1 MIIFKYQFLHIK
13 INFKIMVNIIIC
25 TFKMHYKFGYLLNK
39 RYIFL
44 KYINYGAFSQIWLIY
59 DILFNDYCIA
69 KIIDSDN
76 IETGRNEINILR
88 KLKRLLISNNNLIN
102 NVLLFREI
110 IESEKEIIIIE
121 NLQDLNLKDL
131 IYDYKLETNEKEQI
145 IKIINKQLDPVL
157 IFLKNNSILHT
168 DIKPENIFI
177 KIQNNKQNKEFDDFI
192 KDIKNLK
199 CKPKDKIK
207 EINRL
212 SNIYY
217 QHVYLSNSSS
227 ESDSDDYY
235 DINTDSDISSDYDI
249 EDDINE
255 YLVQQIY
262 KKKEKEEKKKKINF
276 NINDCIFSIGDF
288 GNAIDYSTTENIDK
302 INCLKYHDLQTR
314 YYRHPN
320 IIMRSKD
327 ILDSDLFAFKLTI
340 EEIKNQSVF
349 IEPFKS
355 YGNSTDREHL
365 RLLINTNQCLEC
377 TKGRKT
383 ELFFNYEPLTK
394 KYYLS
399 K

>member
-1 MIIFKYQFLHIK
+1 
-13 INFKIMVNIIIC
+13 
-25 TFKMHYKFGYLLNK
+25 MHYRFGYLLNK

-59 DILFNDYCIA
+59 DFIQNEYCVG
-69 KIIDSDN
+69 KVIDESN
-76 IETGRNEINILR
+76 IDTGINEITVLR
-88 KLKRLLISNNNLIN
+88 KIKRLMISNNNICN
-102 NVLLFREI
+102 NLLLFKEI

-131 IYDYKLETNEKEQI
+131 IYDYNLENEEKDLLIELI
-145 IKIINKQLDPVL
+145 TKQLNPVL
-157 IFLKNNSILHT
+157 LFLKNNSILHT

-177 KIQNNKQNKEFDDFI
+177 KIKNNNNNNIKNEFNDFI
-192 KDIKNLK
+192 KEIKNLK

-207 EINRL
+207 EINKIINSYHQNSL
-212 SNIYY
+212 FSS
-217 QHVYLSNSSS
+217 YLNSSDCDS
-227 ESDSDDYY
+227 NTDSDDSDY
-235 DINTDSDISSDYDI
+235 DINTDSDIISDYDI
-249 EDDINE
+249 NDNINDF
-255 YLVQQIY
+255 LNQIIY
-262 KKKEKEEKKKKINF
+262 KKKDKDKKKKKINF

-288 GNAIDYSTTENIDK
+288 GNAIDYSLTDNINK
-302 INCLKYHDLQTR
+302 INNLRYHDIQTR

-320 IIMRSKD
+320 IIMRSND
-327 ILDSDLFAFKLTI
+327 ILDSDLFAFKLTL

-355 YGNSTDREHL
+355 HGNSTDKEHL
-365 RLLINTNQCLEC
+365 RLLINTDQCIEC

-383 ELFFNYEPLTK
+383 NLFFNYEPLTK

>member
-1 MIIFKYQFLHIK
+1 M
-13 INFKIMVNIIIC
+13 M
-25 TFKMHYKFGYLLNK
+25 
-39 RYIFL
+39 
-44 KYINYGAFSQIWLIY
+44 
-59 DILFNDYCIA
+59 
-69 KIIDSDN
+69 
-76 IETGRNEINILR
+76 
-88 KLKRLLISNNNLIN
+88 SNNNICN
-102 NVLLFREI
+102 NILLFKEI

-131 IYDYKLETNEKEQI
+131 IYDYNLENEEKDLLIELI
-145 IKIINKQLDPVL
+145 TKQLNPVL
-157 IFLKNNSILHT
+157 LFLKNNSILHT

-177 KIQNNKQNKEFDDFI
+177 KIKNNNNNNIKNEFNDFI
-192 KDIKNLK
+192 KEIKNLK

-207 EINRL
+207 EINKIINSYHQNSL
-212 SNIYY
+212 FSS
-217 QHVYLSNSSS
+217 YLNSSDCDS
-227 ESDSDDYY
+227 NTDSDDSDY
-235 DINTDSDISSDYDI
+235 DINTDSDIISDYDI
-249 EDDINE
+249 NDNINDF
-255 YLVQQIY
+255 LNQIIY
-262 KKKEKEEKKKKINF
+262 KKKDKDKKKKKINF

-288 GNAIDYSTTENIDK
+288 GNAIDYSLTDNINK
-302 INCLKYHDLQTR
+302 INNLRYHDIQTR

-320 IIMRSKD
+320 IIMRSND
-327 ILDSDLFAFKLTI
+327 ILDSDLFAFKLTL

-383 ELFFNYEPLTK
+383 DLFFNYEPLTK

>member
-1 MIIFKYQFLHIK
+1 
-13 INFKIMVNIIIC
+13 
-25 TFKMHYKFGYLLNK
+25 MHYKFGYLLNK

-59 DILFNDYCIA
+59 DILLNDYCIA
-69 KIIDSDN
+69 KVIDSDN

-102 NVLLFREI
+102 NILLFREI

-131 IYDYKLETNEKEQI
+131 IYDYKLETKEKEQI
-145 IKIINKQLDPVL
+145 IELINKQINPVL

-217 QHVYLSNSSS
+217 QNIYLSNSSS

-255 YLVQQIY
+255 YLTQQIY
-262 KKKEKEEKKKKINF
+262 KKKERENKKKKINF

-288 GNAIDYSTTENIDK
+288 GNAIDYSTSENIDK
-302 INCLKYHDLQTR
+302 INTLKYHDLQTR

-320 IIMRSKD
+320 IIMRSND

-383 ELFFNYEPLTK
+383 DLFFNYEPLTK